1 MKKPNPLIRFNNGV
15 PIALCNRC
23 FAIMCYVDCY
33 NDIDNCKVTEI
44 RDLNGVK
51 YITTPIGDTPP
62 SYCDACEIL
71 FTYSLN
77 E

>member
-1 MKKPNPLIRFNNGV
+1 MKKPNPLIHFNNGE

-23 FAIMCYVDCY
+23 FAMMCYVDCDK
-33 NDIDNCKVTEI
+33 NAENCKVVEI

-51 YITTPIGDTPP
+51 YITTPIGKTPP
-62 SYCDACEIL
+62 PYCNKCEL
-71 FTYSLN
+71 LLNYSLN

>member
-1 MKKPNPLIRFNNGV
+1 
-15 PIALCNRC
+15 
-23 FAIMCYVDCY
+23 MCYVDCY

>member
-1 MKKPNPLIRFNNGV
+1 MKKPNPLIQFNNGD

-23 FAIMCYVDCY
+23 FAIMCYVEC
-33 NDIDNCKVTEI
+33 DNKTEDCKVTEI

-51 YITTPIGDTPP
+51 YTTALIGDTPP
-62 SYCDACEIL
+62 LYCDTCEIL

>member
-1 MKKPNPLIRFNNGV
+1 MKKPNPLIQFNNGD

-23 FAIMCYVDCY
+23 FAIMCYVNCDK
-33 NDIDNCKVTEI
+33 NAENCKVTEI

-51 YITTPIGDTPP
+51 YTTTPIGDTPP
-62 SYCDACEIL
+62 SYCDKCELL

>member
-1 MKKPNPLIRFNNGV
+1 MKKLNPLIQLNNGD

-23 FAIMCYVDCY
+23 FAIMCYVNCDK
-33 NDIDNCKVTEI
+33 NIENCKVTEI

-51 YITTPIGDTPP
+51 YIKTPIGDTPP
-62 SYCDACEIL
+62 SYCDKCELL